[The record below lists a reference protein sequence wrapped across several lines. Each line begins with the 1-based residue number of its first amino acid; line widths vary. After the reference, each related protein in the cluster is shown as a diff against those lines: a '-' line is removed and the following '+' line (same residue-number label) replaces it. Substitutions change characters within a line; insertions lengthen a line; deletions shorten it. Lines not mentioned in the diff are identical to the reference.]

1 MIAAFWWSNVVEAVV
16 VVDAVDV
23 RVDTEETLT
32 VHVGI
37 VEVAPKITIG

>member
-23 RVDTEETLT
+23 RVDT
-32 VHVGI
+32 
-37 VEVAPKITIG
+37 TIEKGKKLV